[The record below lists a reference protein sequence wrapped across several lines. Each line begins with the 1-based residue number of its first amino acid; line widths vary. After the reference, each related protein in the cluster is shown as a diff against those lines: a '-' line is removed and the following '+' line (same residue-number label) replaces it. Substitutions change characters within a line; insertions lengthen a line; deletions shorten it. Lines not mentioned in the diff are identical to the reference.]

1 MGGDMIRP
9 YRLWTL
15 ETEPLQE
22 MMDIQVNRS
31 SVRIPSPEKKGE

>member
-1 MGGDMIRP
+1 
-9 YRLWTL
+9 L

-31 SVRIPSPEKKGE
+31 SVRIPSPEKKSE